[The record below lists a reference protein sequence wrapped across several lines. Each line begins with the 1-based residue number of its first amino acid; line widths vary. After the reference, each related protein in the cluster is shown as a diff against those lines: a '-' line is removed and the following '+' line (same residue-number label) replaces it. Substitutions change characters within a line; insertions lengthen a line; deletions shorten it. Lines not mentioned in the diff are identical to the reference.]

1 MRPRQQC
8 ELTSRLS
15 RCQSLLPVLSRKCKL
30 PRTHIR
36 FCRARRDRTGA
47 PRNRI
52 RAVGSAAGAARAT
65 AQVKGVFTGCVAGRR
80 PTTASHAV
88 CSDRTDRK
96 AGRMSQDSVWIR
108 IAACENIP
116 LREGRVTVVRGSSD
130 RHFQCSASRFEESG
144 TSRIALGE
152 PKIFLP
158 ISYKD

>member
-1 MRPRQQC
+1 
-8 ELTSRLS
+8 
-15 RCQSLLPVLSRKCKL
+15 
-30 PRTHIR
+30 
-36 FCRARRDRTGA
+36 
-47 PRNRI
+47 
-52 RAVGSAAGAARAT
+52 
-65 AQVKGVFTGCVAGRR
+65 
-80 PTTASHAV
+80 
-88 CSDRTDRK
+88 
-96 AGRMSQDSVWIR
+96 MSQDSVWIR